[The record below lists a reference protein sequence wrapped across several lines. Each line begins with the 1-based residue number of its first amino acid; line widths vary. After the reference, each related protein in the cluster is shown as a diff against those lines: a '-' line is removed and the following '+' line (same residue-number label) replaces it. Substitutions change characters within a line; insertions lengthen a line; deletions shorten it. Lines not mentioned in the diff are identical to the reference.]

1 MEPFE
6 IANMTHSLTDT
17 ICAISTPPGAGG
29 IAVARI
35 SGPEAFDVVGKIWRG
50 RPLHELRSH
59 TAHLGNIFDADGNL
73 IDQAVATI
81 YRAPGS
87 FTGEDVVEVAVHGS
101 TYVQQMLLKAL
112 MSSGA
117 RLADRGEFTRRAFSA
132 GKMDLAQ
139 AEAVADLIASQ
150 NRAAHATAL
159 NQMRGGFSR
168 RLNALHDSL
177 LNLASL
183 LELELDFSEEDVEF
197 ASRQQLMTQA
207 IDLRNEIRRLEAS
220 FDTGN
225 ALQHGIP
232 VAIIGATNVGKS
244 SLLNALV
251 DDDRAIVSDIH
262 GTTRDIIE
270 DTANIG
276 DFTFRFIDTAGLR
289 DTTDTVERLGIERSR
304 NAVTRAA
311 ILLLVVDITDIPAS
325 LAILDDAL
333 LASIRANRPRT
344 LVIFNKIDLRGH
356 ESATPENNATS
367 GQAALTAEGAEA
379 SEGNRAGTS
388 QSGLSVDDAETAGRS
403 RLIAALPEE
412 LRQATILEISA
423 STGQGLD
430 ILRRAIADTAAATMT
445 AAGDIVVT
453 NRRHQQALT
462 AALAPLDRVIDGL
475 RNNLSGD
482 FIAQD
487 LREVL
492 HHLGTITGA
501 VTTPQI
507 LTTIFSRFCIGK

>member
-17 ICAISTPPGAGG
+17 ICAISTPPGVGG

-35 SGPEAFDVVGKIWRG
+35 SGPETFNVVSKIWRG
-50 RPLHELRSH
+50 RPLHDLGSH
-59 TAHLGNIFDADGNL
+59 TVHLGNIVDAGGNM

-101 TYVQQMLLKAL
+101 IYVQQVLLKAL
-112 MSSGA
+112 IASGA
-117 RLADRGEFTRRAFSA
+117 RLADPGEFTRRAFSA

-168 RLNALHDSL
+168 RLGALHDTL

-197 ASRQQLMTQA
+197 ASRQQLLTQA
-207 IDLRNEIRRLEAS
+207 LDLRNEIHRLEAS

-244 SLLNALV
+244 SLLNALL

-311 ILLLVVDITDIPAS
+311 ILLIVIDVNDICGS
-325 LAILDDAL
+325 LSILDESI
-333 LASIRANRPRT
+333 LASIRASNPHAII
-344 LVIFNKIDLRGH
+344 LLNKSDLFAASQS
-356 ESATPENNATS
+356 SALSDNQSVSAS
-367 GQAALTAEGAEA
+367 GAESLA
-379 SEGNRAGTS
+379 VS
-388 QSGLSVDDAETAGRS
+388 DKDAAAD
-403 RLIAALPEE
+403 IAAACMSAFQTAAGAKLPQE
-412 LRQATILEISA
+412 LQQAPVIALSA
-423 STGQGLD
+423 STRAGID
-430 ILRRAIADTAAATMT
+430 TLRQTLAGTAAATMT

-492 HHLGTITGA
+492 HHLGTITGT

-507 LTTIFSRFCIGK
+507 LATIFSRFCVGK